1 MPDSG
6 TPGYIT
12 INADGTV
19 VTPNNLTPEG
29 VIEAGDLATHADVNA
44 ALTAAEDYTDGAF
57 NTATAYT
64 DGAFNNA
71 TAYTDAS
78 VDGLAPEVDG
88 DGLNVVRGNPARL
101 IAGQYAADI
110 DQPAGSLATF
120 FVDYDFGPDG
130 PPGVWTE
137 WTVVGGLFLFA
148 GQANYIG
155 ATYPGG
161 NTARL
166 NFVCTAPA
174 PVTVQGTFLF
184 HIIGTT

>member
-57 NTATAYT
+57 NNATAYT

-78 VDGLAPEVDG
+78 VDGLAPE
-88 DGLNVVRGNPARL
+88 
-101 IAGQYAADI
+101 
-110 DQPAGSLATF
+110 
-120 FVDYDFGPDG
+120 
-130 PPGVWTE
+130 
-137 WTVVGGLFLFA
+137 VVGGLFLFA